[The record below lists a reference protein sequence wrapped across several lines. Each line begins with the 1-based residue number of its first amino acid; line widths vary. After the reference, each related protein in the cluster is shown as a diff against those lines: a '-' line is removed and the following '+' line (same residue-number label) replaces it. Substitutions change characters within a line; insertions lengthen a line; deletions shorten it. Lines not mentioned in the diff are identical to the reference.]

1 MKKWGNIGDN
11 GIVEE
16 SNKKRD
22 FKNVSFRRIVKKSNK
37 NEDSKRNEN
46 FRNVENIKVNKNNE
60 ANENLK
66 NKESKKNNEHSNKF
80 ENSEFDKYILEMKK
94 QREKTA
100 RKKYIKSEL
109 LRRRQNLKKFFCMEI
124 GIEEVKR
131 AWQFGML
138 ILAGIVL
145 FLFYLLLFY

>member
-1 MKKWGNIGDN
+1 MKKGENIGDN
-11 GIVEE
+11 GIVGE

-60 ANENLK
+60 SNENLK
-66 NKESKKNNEHSNKF
+66 NKESKKNKENRKNNEHSNKF

-94 QREKTA
+94 QREKIA
-100 RKKYIKSEL
+100 RKRYIKSEL
-109 LRRRQNLKKFFCMEI
+109 LRRRKN
-124 GIEEVKR
+124 
-131 AWQFGML
+131 
-138 ILAGIVL
+138 
-145 FLFYLLLFY
+145 